1 VIRTALSLQQRSNSR
16 FEQTSNISIFPDIR
30 LQLNEQLRCLDLR
43 MEAQVALVTELQD
56 FFPPERRTRTRLFE
70 ELGQVGEKSPTQ
82 AQRTETKVIIR
93 RSRLDRVA

>member
-1 VIRTALSLQQRSNSR
+1 MLRFAYGGPGGVGDGTAG
-16 FEQTSNISIFPDIR
+16 
-30 LQLNEQLRCLDLR
+30 
-43 MEAQVALVTELQD
+43 